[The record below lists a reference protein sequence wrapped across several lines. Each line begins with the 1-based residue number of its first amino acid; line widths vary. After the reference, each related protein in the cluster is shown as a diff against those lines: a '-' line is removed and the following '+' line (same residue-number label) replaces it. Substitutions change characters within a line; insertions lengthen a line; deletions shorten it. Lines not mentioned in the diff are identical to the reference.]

1 MHKGNVN
8 VALKTW
14 TSNMRSGILPVTEET
29 LQLLELKHPDPK
41 DTAQQAIIQE
51 PI

>member
-8 VALKTW
+8 VSLKTW
-14 TSNMRSGILPVTEET
+14 NSNMSSGILPVTEET
-29 LQLLELKHPDPK
+29 LHLLELKHPDPN